1 MHLSILLALCVRTL
15 PAEGSSEFEVHA
27 AKAQE
32 TGALST
38 LCQLT
43 SHVGLQP
50 YTAEMYNN
58 IVLRCL
64 AGPPACLHACWGQ
77 PRLHSTSLC
86 LMGTASSPLDS
97 WLPAVDSLDSMLPG
111 KDSLSICRV

>member
-1 MHLSILLALCVRTL
+1 
-15 PAEGSSEFEVHA
+15 VHA

-32 TGALST
+32 MGALGT

-64 AGPPACLHACWGQ
+64 PGAACLSTDALTAC
-77 PRLHSTSLC
+77 
-86 LMGTASSPLDS
+86 
-97 WLPAVDSLDSMLPG
+97 
-111 KDSLSICRV
+111 

>member
-1 MHLSILLALCVRTL
+1 MPA
-15 PAEGSSEFEVHA
+15 PAESSTEFEVHA

-32 TGALST
+32 MGALGT

-64 AGPPACLHACWGQ
+64 PGAACLSTDALTAC
-77 PRLHSTSLC
+77 
-86 LMGTASSPLDS
+86 
-97 WLPAVDSLDSMLPG
+97 
-111 KDSLSICRV
+111 